1 MKFRCRNWMSSWKG
15 LVAREYAAHS
25 FAVTA
30 SGSNSRCVGGRS
42 ECVEARHEQVEGF
55 LRFPEDWSRRVKV
68 GQSDGRT
75 TTCEAPLAG
84 SSWRYVSR
92 PRADVGAWQVDGGA
106 VGAVWCV
113 RSPDDA
119 DGGGFATPWNRSVAR
134 RDRMTSIGYAGSVWP
149 L

>member
-1 MKFRCRNWMSSWKG
+1 MLLGKE
-15 LVAREYAAHS
+15 LVTRGYVAPL

-30 SGSNSRCVGGRS
+30 SDSNSRCVGGRS

-92 PRADVGAWQVDGGA
+92 PRADVGAWQVDRQCCCGA
-106 VGAVWCV
+106 SDHPMV
-113 RSPDDA
+113 RMVVDSRRPGTA
-119 DGGGFATPWNRSVAR
+119 AR
-134 RDRMTSIGYAGSVWP
+134 RDETG
-149 L
+149 